1 MSEIFKNCGHF
12 LKLPLVIHDTLSI
25 LLICTN
31 LTKKKCLGQQLG
43 VTRVRIKTFNL
54 NLLLIANKKRHYEML
69 TLQ

>member
-1 MSEIFKNCGHF
+1 MLGIFKNCGHF

-25 LLICTN
+25 LLICMN
-31 LTKKKCLGQQLG
+31 LIKKCLGQQLG
-43 VTRVRIKTFNL
+43 VTIVRIKTFNL